1 MQIINNR
8 ILGRNPRDHY
18 TIMFDDGMYVIID
31 YELTIEKF
39 VITMIENGII
49 QPVSV
54 VSELA
59 DYIGVGKT
67 SKAVVEAARK
77 LLMANIMAYDVS
89 DDVNMFYVGGQPMWL
104 DKATRVSL
112 MSTLQ
117 IEKGAGL
124 TETTFW
130 WDATPYTFPVAQFEQ
145 MLSALELYAKGC
157 YDRTQSHLAAAKEM
171 TKLSDMCE
179 YDYTTGYPDKLSF

>member
-1 MQIINNR
+1 MTISNDKIF
-8 ILGRNPRDHY
+8 GKTPRDHY
-18 TIMFDDGMYVIID
+18 TITFDDDSYVKVDYDLSVETFVAQMID
-31 YELTIEKF
+31 S
-39 VITMIENGII
+39 GII

-89 DDVNMFYVGGQPMWL
+89 DDVNRFYVGGQPMWL